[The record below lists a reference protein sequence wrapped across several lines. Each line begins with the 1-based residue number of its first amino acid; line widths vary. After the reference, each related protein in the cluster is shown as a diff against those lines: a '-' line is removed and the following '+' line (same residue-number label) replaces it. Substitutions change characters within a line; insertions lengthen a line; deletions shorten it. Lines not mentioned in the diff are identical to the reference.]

1 VAGARTAPFTTPREG
16 SASAAATSI
25 DRASRASPTTSYET
39 RTGMSFQ
46 RSPNPPCR
54 FWTRIDVVS
63 VTMRTIGRHPSR
75 LAETSTVRA
84 SRSIRP
90 T

>member
-1 VAGARTAPFTTPREG
+1 M
-16 SASAAATSI
+16 TSI

-46 RSPNPPCR
+46 RSPNPPWR
-54 FWTRIDVVS
+54 LSIRIEVIS
-63 VTMRTIGRHPSR
+63 FTMRTIGRQPSR
-75 LAETSTVRA
+75 LAETSRVRA